1 MSKDTQS
8 ALCCPHCRAALVL
21 VPATGNPAGN
31 STGNSAILAIR
42 EESSPPPVW
51 EVLAAYAGRAV
62 DAPTALR
69 GAAKVRDSLARA
81 RVAAAERR
89 ARQAAA
95 QRRVRS
101 A

>member
-8 ALCCPHCRAALVL
+8 ALRCPHCRTALVL
-21 VPATGNPAGN
+21 APAA
-31 STGNSAILAIR
+31 GNSAILAMR
-42 EESSPPPVW
+42 EEPSPPPVW
-51 EVLAAYAGRAV
+51 EVLADYAGRAV

-69 GAAKVRDSLARA
+69 GAAKVRDSLTRARA
-81 RVAAAERR
+81 AAAERR
-89 ARQAAA
+89 ALQLAA